1 MSMNLFKES
10 HGIFFLKKKTRR
22 KKERNRDKLQ
32 TCSFS
37 PDSRHKP

>member
-1 MSMNLFKES
+1 MGFFKK
-10 HGIFFLKKKTRR
+10 KKKTRR